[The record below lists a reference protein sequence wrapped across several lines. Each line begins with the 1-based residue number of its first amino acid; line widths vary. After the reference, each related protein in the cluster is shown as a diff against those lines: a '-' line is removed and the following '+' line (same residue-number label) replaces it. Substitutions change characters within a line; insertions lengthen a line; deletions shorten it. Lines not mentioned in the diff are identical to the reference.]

1 MLVLRVVHVLVA
13 AAWFGHK
20 LLVPYDLR
28 EATTTPAAADAA
40 FVRRLGRAQALGI
53 ASGVATL
60 ATGLGLYVWIGPA
73 VVSST
78 IHIGLAVA
86 IGMFAV
92 GAIVAR
98 PGWDRLRAGMESG
111 DSVAVAAGSTRLS
124 RALVLESGLWI
135 VVLVTMLA

>member
-1 MLVLRVVHVLVA
+1 MLALRVVHVLVA

-20 LLVPYDLR
+20 LLVPHDLR
-28 EATTTPAAADAA
+28 EVATAPAAADAA
-40 FVRRLGRAQALGI
+40 FVRRLERAQVLGI

-60 ATGLGLYVWIGPA
+60 ATGLGLYVWIGPG
-73 VVSST
+73 VVSSP

-92 GAIVAR
+92 GAGVAR
-98 PGWDRLRAGMESG
+98 PGWDRLKAGMEAG
-111 DSVAVAAGSTRLS
+111 DSGAIAAGATRLS
-124 RALVLESGLWI
+124 RSLVLESGLWI